1 MAIAQDL
8 SLVDSRRAYYE
19 QELSLPNSGLSNADL
34 YSLWLTSEGAAAD
47 VSTQD
52 KERTHF
58 PGTYSI
64 QDGKRITY
72 DPDELTWLRA
82 QP

>member
-1 MAIAQDL
+1 MAIPQTL
-8 SLVDSRRAYYE
+8 SLADSRRAYYE
-19 QELSLPNSGLSNADL
+19 QVLTLPNSGLSNADL
-34 YSLWLTSEGAAAD
+34 YSKWLTFTGAAD
-47 VSTQD
+47 GVSIQD

-58 PGTYSI
+58 PGDYSV